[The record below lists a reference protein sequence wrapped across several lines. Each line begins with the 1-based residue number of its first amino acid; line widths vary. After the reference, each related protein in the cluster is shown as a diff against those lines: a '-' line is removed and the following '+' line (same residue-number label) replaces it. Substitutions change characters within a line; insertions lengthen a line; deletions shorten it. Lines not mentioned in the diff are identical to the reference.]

1 MSKESFQLVIG
12 KAVLDLEFRQALFAD
27 PDQALSEFK
36 LSAAEKNS
44 LKKIDSEALELMAKT
59 LEISQPGLK
68 PAQKRQTASL
78 SLPKD
83 SE

>member
-1 MSKESFQLVIG
+1 MSKECFQLVIG

-36 LSAAEKNS
+36 LSAAEKNN

-59 LEISQPGLK
+59 LCISQPSIK
-68 PAQKRQTASL
+68 ATQKKQTAALSL
-78 SLPKD
+78 SKNN
-83 SE
+83 E

>member
-1 MSKESFQLVIG
+1 MSKECFQLVSG

-36 LSAAEKNS
+36 LSAAEKNN

-59 LEISQPGLK
+59 LGISQPSIK
-68 PAQKRQTASL
+68 AAQKKQTAALSL
-78 SLPKD
+78 SKNN
-83 SE
+83 E